1 MILVIH
7 NSQVQASVSAG
18 GSYGGYSGSFS
29 LDINKF
35 NEQVS
40 QSAEFGSN
48 ERTIA
53 SGARIVKEGDHYR
66 IAADNT
72 AAPIPISVRLVALSD
87 AFDAHLWTAT
97 PEGIAYSSLNIGQK
111 LENFERAISEYPASS
126 NAIAGSSKSLMHWQ
140 C

>member
-1 MILVIH
+1 M
-7 NSQVQASVSAG
+7 
-18 GSYGGYSGSFS
+18 
-29 LDINKF
+29 DINKF

-72 AAPIPISVRLVALSD
+72 AAPIPISVRLVALTS
-87 AFDAHLWTAT
+87 AFDERLWTAT
-97 PEGIAYSSLNIGQK
+97 PEGKTYSSLGIGQK
-111 LENFERAISEYPASS
+111 LESFKKAISEYPKLS
-126 NAIAGSSKSLMHWQ
+126 NAIAGSGKSLMYQ